1 METIQ
6 FQLEGEYIEMVKLLK
21 VTNVCST
28 GGEAKIMIMDE
39 VVTYNGEIDTRK
51 RLKVRKGDVVVF
63 DEQVKIE
70 VI

>member
-63 DEQVKIE
+63 DKQVKIE

>member
-63 DEQVKIE
+63 DEQLKIE